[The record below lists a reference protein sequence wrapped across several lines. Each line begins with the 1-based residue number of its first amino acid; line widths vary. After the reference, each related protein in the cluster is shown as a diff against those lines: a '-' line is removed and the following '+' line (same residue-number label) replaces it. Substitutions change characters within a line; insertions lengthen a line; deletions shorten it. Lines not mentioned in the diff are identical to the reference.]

1 MLYRIGLVSEI
12 PTLPSDI
19 PKQVRNE
26 FTQGLVILDCEYGED
41 RNYLESGGC
50 SILVETAEDLTQLK
64 EIVDYDNHP
73 CEWATRIGR
82 TGYGSVLF
90 IMNDSYS
97 ILVYLPIDICP
108 DSILSELE
116 D

>member
-12 PTLPSDI
+12 PALPSDF
-19 PKQVRNE
+19 PRQVRTE
-26 FTQGLVILDCEYGED
+26 ITQGLVVLDCEYGED

-64 EIVDYDNHP
+64 KIVDYDTHP
-73 CEWATRIGR
+73 CEWATRISR
-82 TGYGSVLF
+82 TGYASALF
-90 IMNDSYS
+90 IMNDDYS
-97 ILVYLPIDICP
+97 ILVYMPIDICP
-108 DSILSELE
+108 DAILSELE

>member
-12 PTLPSDI
+12 PTLPSSI

-26 FTQGLVILDCEYGED
+26 ITQGLVVLDCEYGED

-50 SILVETAEDLTQLK
+50 SILVDDSNDLPALK
-64 EIVDYDNHP
+64 EIIDYTVHP

-82 TGYGSVLF
+82 TGYASTLF

-97 ILVYLPIDICP
+97 ILVYLPIEILP
-108 DSILSELE
+108 EILLSELE